1 MDFETGS
8 HFVHGFAR
16 MFKPVSNFELEPAP
30 PSPKSQDS
38 GKSRCGECGA
48 VNAVR

>member
-30 PSPKSQDS
+30 PLPEIP
-38 GKSRCGECGA
+38 GLGEIA
-48 VNAVR
+48 VW